1 MTFFAKD
8 PISRRRALLALAMAV
23 AAMTVASATAAAQDE
38 LTAAWTQQK
47 FTFVQLGFQTRY
59 TCYGLRTYIKS
70 LLLQLGARPEDLNVH
85 EVSCSRNTPPSVAA
99 SFWMLEPIP
108 GARVNA
114 VPAHWQTVH
123 IPLTPTATGPDLSG
137 CELAHQTVKRILPY
151 FTTRGAAF
159 DPDCTEH
166 SINGRSYALQAQVLM
181 PGTGAGGGAGDG
193 AR

>member
-1 MTFFAKD
+1 MNFAR
-8 PISRRRALLALAMAV
+8 ISIHRRRAFLALAAAV
-23 AAMTVASATAAAQDE
+23 AAMTLASATAAAQDG

-85 EVSCSRNTPPSVAA
+85 EVACSRNTPASVAA

-108 GARVNA
+108 GARPKA
-114 VPAHWQTVH
+114 VPAHWETVH
-123 IPLTPTATGPDLSG
+123 ISLTPTPTGPDLSG
-137 CELAHQTVKRILPY
+137 CELAHQTVARILPY
-151 FTTRGAAF
+151 FTARNAAF

-166 SINGRSYALQAQVLM
+166 AINGRSYALRADVLM
-181 PGTGAGGGAGDG
+181 PGAAGGGAGDT
-193 AR
+193 AH